1 MTLKQKSDGIYLD
14 DSFDDVMFDSLIFDC
29 DGVLIDITK
38 SYDQTIITTTK
49 YILETLAKITD
60 SIDIDFK
67 IIDGFKSTGGFN
79 DEVDLTYAAILSI
92 IAAKKLKKDQTEF
105 IFNVI
110 KNSDSTG
117 IKSVENFLKKQI
129 DISEIIDGFK
139 STGGF
144 NDEVDLT
151 YASILSIIAAKK
163 LKKDQTEFI
172 FNVIKN
178 SDSTGIKSVE
188 IFLKK
193 QTDISVIIDQL
204 SYPGSH
210 KENILYQTFDQLFY
224 GPELYSKLFQNPSK
238 FSEPGL
244 IENDDVIFND
254 NLSEKLQKKFGKQIS
269 MVTGRGKESVRYS
282 LKHLLEKFDLTN
294 SAFLEDESRDLAK
307 PNPQALINSISG
319 MNSKS
324 CLYVGDSMEDFLMA
338 KKSTI
343 LGYKT
348 TFCGIIG
355 TSKNPQE
362 KLKLFEQNEAILVL
376 DSIELLPKVL
386 NLE

>member
-1 MTLKQKSDGIYLD
+1 MTLKQKSEGIYLD

-129 DISEIIDGFK
+129 DISEIID
-139 STGGF
+139 
-144 NDEVDLT
+144 
-151 YASILSIIAAKK
+151 
-163 LKKDQTEFI
+163 
-172 FNVIKN
+172 
-178 SDSTGIKSVE
+178 
-188 IFLKK
+188 
-193 QTDISVIIDQL
+193 QL

-224 GPELYSKLFQNPSK
+224 GPELYSKLFQNSSK
-238 FSEPGL
+238 FSDPGL

-254 NLSEKLQKKFGKQIS
+254 NLSEILQKKFGQQIS

-282 LKHLLEKFDLTN
+282 LKHLLEKFDLKN
-294 SAFLEDESRDLAK
+294 SVFLEDESRDLAK

>member
-1 MTLKQKSDGIYLD
+1 MTLKQKSEGIYLD

-129 DISEIIDGFK
+129 DISEIIG
-139 STGGF
+139 
-144 NDEVDLT
+144 
-151 YASILSIIAAKK
+151 
-163 LKKDQTEFI
+163 
-172 FNVIKN
+172 
-178 SDSTGIKSVE
+178 
-188 IFLKK
+188 
-193 QTDISVIIDQL
+193 QL

-224 GPELYSKLFQNPSK
+224 GPELYSKLFQNSSK
-238 FSEPGL
+238 FSDPGL

-254 NLSEKLQKKFGKQIS
+254 NLSETLQKKFGKQIS

-282 LKHLLEKFDLTN
+282 LKHLLEKFDLKN
-294 SAFLEDESRDLAK
+294 SVFLEDESRDLAK

-376 DSIELLPKVL
+376 DSITLLPKVL